1 MAEIKKGD
9 DGDVNVEGWG
19 KVDDAGNGDAAG
31 NGCGEKGLT
40 DDCSTA
46 PECCTV
52 GLL

>member
-9 DGDVNVEGWG
+9 DVDVNVVGRG
-19 KVDDAGNGDAAG
+19 NVDDVGNGDADG
-31 NGCGEKGLT
+31 NECGEKGLT